1 MKAGAITRERLDDA
15 LAEQRRRGALPG
27 RLVVI
32 LIERGDVTE
41 GAVVRAVAQELC
53 LPWVSMRHV
62 DVSDTLTRLIPRR
75 TAEEFCVMP
84 VYVRRELKGPLT
96 LYLAMDDPT
105 WEEALYTSSVIAGMP
120 VRPMVAAHSEVVA
133 AIAEHYPKPP
143 VVISAPRPSPGPS
156 RTRPPAGR

>member
-1 MKAGAITRERLDDA
+1 MKAGAITREQLGDA

-84 VYVRRELKGPLT
+84 VYVRRDNKGPLT

-105 WEEALYTSSVIAGMP
+105 WEEALYTASVIAGMP
-120 VRPMVAAHSEVVA
+120 VRPMVAARSELVA
-133 AIAEHYPKPP
+133 AIAEHYPQAP
-143 VVISAPRPSPGPS
+143 VAVSAPHPSPGPS
-156 RTRPPAGR
+156 RTQPPAGR